1 VPTLISYILHVA
13 TAALVRAVIPHATA
27 VDLSL
32 SRFLDLIGAAIAL
45 ALLVPLLLA
54 ISVVIAATSEGPV
67 LVRSR
72 RRSAGGAT
80 FTACTFR
87 TTHWPT
93 VASGSAQVT
102 RIGQFLRRHGFEEL
116 PLLANVL
123 RGEMSLIG
131 PRFGAD
137 RDA

>member
-1 VPTLISYILHVA
+1 MISYIFSA
-13 TAALVRAVIPHATA
+13 TTAALVRTVAPYATA

-45 ALLVPLLLA
+45 ALLLPLLLA

-67 LVRSR
+67 LVRSHR
-72 RRSAGGAT
+72 RGAGGAT

-93 VASGSAQVT
+93 PASGSAQVS
-102 RIGQFLRRHGFEEL
+102 RIGQFLQRWGFDEL

-123 RGEMSLIG
+123 RGEMSLIN
-131 PRFGAD
+131 PHLGAD